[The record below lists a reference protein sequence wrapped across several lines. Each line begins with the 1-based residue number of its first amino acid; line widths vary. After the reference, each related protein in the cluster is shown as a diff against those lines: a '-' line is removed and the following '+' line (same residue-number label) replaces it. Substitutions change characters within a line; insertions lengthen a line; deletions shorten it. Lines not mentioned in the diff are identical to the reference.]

1 MPQNANAGTQES
13 RFVSFIDYAPSILS
27 FVGIEPPKIMQGKSF
42 LGKYKTSAP
51 QFVFVTSDRYD
62 ERVDRLR
69 AIRYGNYKY
78 IRNFNL
84 GISNAL
90 PVAYREQMAMMQNM
104 REQWEA
110 KTLPK
115 AAARWFA
122 TPKPEEELYDITV
135 DPYELN
141 KILLEGKEKAE
152 AVANKTL
159 SRVKSE
165 LGFFDMER

>member
-1 MPQNANAGTQES
+1 MKASGQYDNTLIFFYGDHGGPFPRHKRALYETGIRVPLVVKMPQNSNAGTQES

-84 GISNAL
+84 EISNAL

-110 KTLPK
+110 
-115 AAARWFA
+115 
-122 TPKPEEELYDITV
+122 
-135 DPYELN
+135 N
-141 KILLEGKEKAE
+141 
-152 AVANKTL
+152 TL
-159 SRVKSE
+159 S
-165 LGFFDMER
+165 LIHI